1 MSTIINELTELGIP
15 QEKLPKTLL
24 NKIDHLEDVKE
35 TLQST
40 RTEYAE
46 EQDPDVRQEM
56 REVII
61 KAEETIVELEAS
73 LDEAVKAFKA
83 HIASQANDDDD
94 DSEKQVTPTPV
105 NRNTAKVERETEPKK
120 GGNGWKWLVGG
131 VVLLVTL
138 GAVNT
143 LNKE

>member
-1 MSTIINELTELGIP
+1 MSTIINELTELGISK
-15 QEKLPKTLL
+15 EKLPKTLL

-35 TLQST
+35 TLLST

-83 HIASQANDDDD
+83 HIVSQANDDDD

-105 NRNTAKVERETEPKK
+105 NRSTVGRDAEPKK
-120 GGNGWKWLVGG
+120 GGNGWKWLLGG

>member
-1 MSTIINELTELGIP
+1 MSTIINELTELGISK
-15 QEKLPKTLL
+15 EKLPKTLL

-35 TLQST
+35 TLLST

-83 HIASQANDDDD
+83 HIVNQAND
-94 DSEKQVTPTPV
+94 DSEKQATPTPAPRSTV
-105 NRNTAKVERETEPKK
+105 GRDGEPKK
-120 GGNGWKWLVGG
+120 GGNGWKWLLGG

>member
-35 TLQST
+35 TLLST

-83 HIASQANDDDD
+83 HIANQANDDSD
-94 DSEKQVTPTPV
+94 KQANPTPAP
-105 NRNTAKVERETEPKK
+105 RSTVERDAEPKK
-120 GGNGWKWLVGG
+120 GGNGWKWLLGG

>member
-83 HIASQANDDDD
+83 HIANQAND

-105 NRNTAKVERETEPKK
+105 NRNTSKVERDTEPKK